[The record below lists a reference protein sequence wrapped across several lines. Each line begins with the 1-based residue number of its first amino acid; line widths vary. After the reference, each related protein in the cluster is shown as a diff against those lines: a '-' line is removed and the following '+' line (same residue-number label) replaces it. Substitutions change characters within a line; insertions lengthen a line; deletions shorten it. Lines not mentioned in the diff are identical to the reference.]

1 MNNKKLKI
9 CAVSTTRA
17 DYGIMRPLLRKLDKQ
32 EWAELIIVVTGT
44 HLLNKYGYTINEIID
59 DGFSIDERIS
69 IIKNRNNT
77 VEDISEIMSKAI
89 RYFTE
94 YFSRTKPDLVIL
106 LGDRFET
113 FQIAAAATIT
123 RTPIVHIAGGETT
136 QGAVDE
142 AFRHGITKMSYLH
155 FTETEEYRKRVI
167 QLGEDPKRVINTG
180 SLGVEN
186 VLNTKCLTKK
196 QLAKQINF
204 DLTNP
209 YCVVTFHPVTL
220 EENSPINQL
229 NELLKLIENKKD
241 YNFIITKSNADLG
254 GEVIN
259 NRLDEFEKDHDNCIV
274 VASLG
279 TLKYFS
285 AIKYSKCVIGNSSS
299 GIVETPSFGI
309 ATINIGD
316 RQKGRV
322 QGNSIINCKP
332 QYKNISS
339 AFNQALLFDQKVINP
354 YMKKG
359 SSNIMVRMIKNTFY
373 NRKID
378 LMKRFYDLEF

>member
-241 YNFIITKSNADLG
+241 YNFIITKSNAVKFLKNKLKS
-254 GEVIN
+254 EIYQP
-259 NRLDEFEKDHDNCIV
+259 RLF
-274 VASLG
+274 
-279 TLKYFS
+279 
-285 AIKYSKCVIGNSSS
+285 
-299 GIVETPSFGI
+299 
-309 ATINIGD
+309 
-316 RQKGRV
+316 
-322 QGNSIINCKP
+322 
-332 QYKNISS
+332 
-339 AFNQALLFDQKVINP
+339 
-354 YMKKG
+354 
-359 SSNIMVRMIKNTFY
+359 
-373 NRKID
+373 
-378 LMKRFYDLEF
+378 